1 MQQKKN
7 LTAAESLFRTAVQLA
22 RETDEVPSKELS
34 DRMGGLASVLIQDGR
49 VEEGKRMLDEAL
61 NMDDM
66 LGRVEGM
73 TKKLGSLS
81 EAALKVNDIEGAL
94 TYCAMSEKQVARTMM
109 KTSSGQQASGLI
121 ETGVALSI
129 MNSNFGKALYKKAT
143 NLGGAYLLSPKPG
156 QSKESL
162 GAQLAAVRDL
172 DPGSVPADMR
182 QKSIDTLHDA
192 EFRLTAALAVASHI
206 DLNVGKRAMA
216 ALHSVYMSLS
226 EVDSSYTVLADKLA
240 ETFEAQ
246 FDSKYTSTHSWIN
259 QALECMFESCF

>member
-7 LTAAESLFRTAVQLA
+7 LTAAERLFRTAVQLA

-34 DRMGGLASVLIQDGR
+34 DRMGGLASVLIQGGR

-143 NLGGAYLLSPKPG
+143 SLGG
-156 QSKESL
+156 
-162 GAQLAAVRDL
+162 
-172 DPGSVPADMR
+172 ADMR
-182 QKSIDTLHDA
+182 QKSIETLHDA